1 MNASRTDQRR
11 KALTRLL
18 RRGETLAAQGKAAS
32 QRFSRWRLTIFLVGA
47 VICVGLYQYAW
58 FHSGNSLLVVFLAI
72 FFTTTWFHQ
81 RLKFRLRRLDLWIE
95 IKKDLLARLQL
106 DWPNMQVQ
114 THDPPPHHPY
124 SSDLD
129 LTGPHSLLALLDTT
143 FSSNG
148 HAQLQNWI
156 FQANNPEQD
165 GVSWRIRQTLIK
177 ELTPLSRLRDR
188 CLLATRL
195 ISPDPLDGTRILS
208 LLRKPIAIPN
218 LRWIIIAASGLCA
231 LTIILG
237 LSTLFAGVSNF
248 WVLSL
253 LIYVGLY
260 FSLSGSIAPLFGRVL
275 ALHVELE
282 KLVTVIAILE
292 RSTFTNQPTIRQQYM
307 ELLTHNNRPTTCLK
321 QLSRICQGLSVKAH
335 PLVHLAL
342 NASIPWDLLYVG
354 KLHRLISTLQTTLPQ
369 WLQTIG
375 QLDAASA
382 LARFAYLN
390 PDYQWPTLEIG
401 DEAEHQPGITTQKLG
416 HPLIS
421 SSQRIT
427 NDFNLRG
434 EGHMLL
440 VTGSN
445 MSGKS
450 TFLRTVGIN
459 VCLAQAGGPVCASAF
474 SWSWLQIYCCIRVTD
489 ALDEGL
495 SYFYAEVKR
504 LKLILDAIHS
514 ITSQPVLFLI
524 DEIYRGTNNRERLAG
539 SEAYLQA
546 LQQSRGLGMIST
558 HDLELT
564 RLADANGHIRNAHF
578 QESVEE
584 GTLHFDYLLRPG
596 PCPTTNALRI
606 MAQEGLP
613 IPKNSE
619 KGEGR
624 REKIKNREGKNS
636 RSGLV

>member
-1 MNASRTDQRR
+1 MPTSRTDQRQE
-11 KALTRLL
+11 ALTRLL
-18 RRGETLAAQGKAAS
+18 RRGDRLTAQGNLAS
-32 QRFSRWRLTIFLVGA
+32 QRFSRWRLGIFLLGA
-47 VICVGLYQYAW
+47 SSCVGLYQHAW
-58 FHSGNSLLVVFLAI
+58 FHSGNLVLLIFLAI
-72 FFTTTWFHQ
+72 FLTTTWFHQ
-81 RLKFRLRRLDLWIE
+81 RLKSRLRRLGLWMA

-106 DWPNMQVQ
+106 DWPNMHRR
-114 THDPPPHHPY
+114 THEPPPHHPY
-124 SSDLD
+124 ALDLD

-148 HAQLQNWI
+148 HTQLQNWV
-156 FQANNPEQD
+156 FQANDTETD
-165 GVSWRIRQTLIK
+165 GAPWHIRQSFIK

-208 LLRKPIAIPN
+208 LLQQPIAIPK
-218 LRWIIIAASGLCA
+218 LSVLILAASSLCA
-231 LTIILG
+231 LTLILG
-237 LSTLFAGVSNF
+237 LWTVFTGAPNF
-248 WVLSL
+248 WVFSL
-253 LIYVGLY
+253 IIYVGLY
-260 FSLSGSIAPLFGRVL
+260 FLLSGSITPLFGRVL

-282 KLVTVIAILE
+282 KLVTVITTLE
-292 RSTFTNQPTIRQQYM
+292 RTSLSNQPTIRQQCQA
-307 ELLTHNNRPTTCLK
+307 LLTNEIRPTTCLK
-321 QLSRICQGLSVKAH
+321 QLGRICQGLSVKAH

-342 NASIPWDLLYVG
+342 NAVLPWDLLYVG
-354 KLHRLISTLQTTLPQ
+354 KLNRLITALHDILPK
-369 WLQTIG
+369 WLETIG
-375 QLDAASA
+375 ILDAASA
-382 LARFAYLN
+382 LARFAYVN
-390 PDYQWPTLEIG
+390 PDYQWPQLETS
-401 DEAEHQPGITTQKLG
+401 DTPVHQPGLTTYGLG

-421 SSQRIT
+421 RSHRII
-427 NDFNLRG
+427 NDLDLRG

-459 VCLAQAGGPVCASAF
+459 LCLAQAGGPVCATSF
-474 SWSWLQIYCCIRVTD
+474 SWSWLRLYCCIRVID

-504 LKLILDAIHS
+504 LKLILDAVHA

-539 SEAYLQA
+539 SEAFVRVLQH
-546 LQQSRGLGMIST
+546 SRGLGMIST

-564 RLADANGHIRNAHF
+564 RLADGNGHIRNAHF
-578 QESVEE
+578 QESVED
-584 GTLHFDYLLRPG
+584 GTLHFDYQLRPG

-613 IPKNSE
+613 VPE
-619 KGEGR
+619 KQ
-624 REKIKNREGKNS
+624 
-636 RSGLV
+636 

>member
-1 MNASRTDQRR
+1 MKSSRTDQRR
-11 KALTRLL
+11 DALTRLL
-18 RRGETLAAQGKAAS
+18 RRGDRLTEQGNAAS
-32 QRFSRWRLTIFLVGA
+32 QRFSRWRLAIFLLCA
-47 VICVGLYQYAW
+47 IISVGLYQHAW
-58 FHSGNSLLVVFLAI
+58 FHSGNIALLVFLTI

-81 RLKFRLRRLDLWIE
+81 RLKSRLRRLGLWIE

-114 THDPPPHHPY
+114 AHHPPPHHPY
-124 SSDLD
+124 ALDLD

-148 HAQLQNWI
+148 HVRLQDWI
-156 FQANNPEQD
+156 FQANNPEPD
-165 GVSWRIRQTLIK
+165 GLAWQTRQTYIK

-195 ISPDPLDGTRILS
+195 ISPNPLDGTRILS
-208 LLRKPIAIPN
+208 LLQEPIAIPN
-218 LRWIIIAASGLCA
+218 LSWLIIAASSICA

-237 LSTLFAGVSNF
+237 LLTVSTGLSNF

-253 LIYVGLY
+253 MIYVGLY

-275 ALHVELE
+275 ALHIELE
-282 KLVTVIAILE
+282 KLVIVITKLE
-292 RSTFTNQPTIRQQYM
+292 RSTFSHQPTIRQQCNA
-307 ELLTHNNRPTTCLK
+307 LLTQHTRPTTCLK

-342 NASIPWDLLYVG
+342 NAFIPWDLLYVG
-354 KLHRLISTLQTTLPQ
+354 KLHRLITTLHDTLPT
-369 WLQTIG
+369 WLETIG
-375 QLDAASA
+375 QFDAASA
-382 LARFAYLN
+382 LARFAYVN
-390 PDYQWPTLEIG
+390 PDYQWPQLETP
-401 DEAEHQPGITTQKLG
+401 DKPEHQPGLTTAGLG
-416 HPLIS
+416 HPLIAR
-421 SSQRIT
+421 SQRIP
-427 NDFNLRG
+427 NDLDLRG
-434 EGHMLL
+434 EGHMVL

-459 VCLAQAGGPVCASAF
+459 LCLAQAGGPVCATTF
-474 SWSWLQIYCCIRVTD
+474 SWSWLQLYCCIRVTD

-504 LKLILDAIHS
+504 LKVILDAVRA
-514 ITSQPVLFLI
+514 ITSYPVLFLI

-539 SEAYLQA
+539 SEAFVQM

-564 RLADANGHIRNAHF
+564 QLADTKGHIRNAHF
-578 QESVEE
+578 QESVED
-584 GTLHFDYLLRPG
+584 GTLHFDYQLRPG

-613 IPKNSE
+613 VPNDQ
-619 KGEGR
+619 
-624 REKIKNREGKNS
+624 
-636 RSGLV
+636 